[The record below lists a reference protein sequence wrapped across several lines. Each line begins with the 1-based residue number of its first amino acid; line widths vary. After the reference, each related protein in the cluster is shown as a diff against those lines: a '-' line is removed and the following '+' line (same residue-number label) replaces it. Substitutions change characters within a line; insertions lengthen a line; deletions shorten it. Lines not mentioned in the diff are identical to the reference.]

1 MMDKLKIPARI
12 QVCIIDNLEPGKEG
26 RYPDWSATSAGK
38 YKYTSKHRREK
49 IVAQMEKHRGAAV
62 HWFQIGHP
70 MKTMTERHGEMLGV
84 GEKNS
89 SQILQRM
96 VLEQTTRNSGHL
108 ETEETQT

>member
-1 MMDKLKIPARI
+1 MLARLERNECGQVQIRI
-12 QVCIIDNLEPGKEG
+12 QTPE
-26 RYPDWSATSAGK
+26 
-38 YKYTSKHRREK
+38 EK
-49 IVAQMEKHRGAAV
+49 KVEQMEKHRGAAV
-62 HWFQIGHP
+62 HWFQNGHP
-70 MKTMTERHGEMLGV
+70 MKTMIERHDEMLGV